1 MDSPSPNPGASAQPL
16 TPPGDGAASH
26 RASTSAPTQQQQ
38 QQQSPGPNKTT
49 TGTNNANA
57 NPNTTTTTATATTT
71 SNDTLPQFPATSLE
85 DDGKSRRPRDVRL
98 MHMLLAS
105 QGVTAYQERVPLQL
119 LDFAYRYTSATLQD
133 AVYLVTEGYS
143 GEAAGGA
150 GRGGEGGGGSSSKV
164 IHHDVNS
171 VSLAAV
177 RMSIA
182 SRLHYQFQ
190 PSLPKEFLLEMAAER
205 NRVVLPG
212 AVRGADVGGVP
223 PTPTSNSVLMGG
235 IRLPP
240 ERFCQT
246 GVGWDMNEEWES
258 EGEEEVEADQKKE
271 GEATGGEGKETKK
284 EKEEDEDEDMM
295 DDDDG
300 DGRMED
306 IFGDDTMNKDGG
318 GADEDRTMSG
328 M

>member
-1 MDSPSPNPGASAQPL
+1 MAGLRRPFTLCGDESPLARRAAQLAARVEENDIITSSAA
-16 TPPGDGAASH
+16 PPRFKSH
-26 RASTSAPTQQQQ
+26 KNECKGSADDAP
-38 QQQSPGPNKTT
+38 
-49 TGTNNANA
+49 
-57 NPNTTTTTATATTT
+57 
-71 SNDTLPQFPATSLE
+71 PQFPATSLQ

-119 LDFAYRYTSATLQD
+119 LDFAYRYTSSTLQD
-133 AVYLVTEGYS
+133 AVYLVTEGYP
-143 GEAAGGA
+143 GDMPG
-150 GRGGEGGGGSSSKV
+150 GRGGEGGGSKIV
-164 IHHDVNS
+164 HHDLS
-171 VSLAAV
+171 TISLSAL

-190 PSLPKEFLLEMAAER
+190 PTLPKEFLLEMAAER

-212 AVRGADVGGVP
+212 AVRGVDTGVP

-246 GVGWDMNEEWES
+246 GVGWDLKEEWED
-258 EGEEEVEADQKKE
+258 EEAEEVAKEDKPGAKGGEKKE
-271 GEATGGEGKETKK
+271 TV
-284 EKEEDEDEDMM
+284 EDEDENME
-295 DDDDG
+295 DDDG

-306 IFGDDTMNKDGG
+306 IFGDEPMDGDKDEE
-318 GADEDRTMSG
+318 DEDEDKIMAG